1 MVTAFCLLPTVYC
14 LLVFPLGLLIGSF
27 LNVCIYRLPK
37 EESAVRP
44 RSRCPHCGHPI
55 RWYDNIPVLSFVRLA
70 GRCRDCG
77 GAISFLYPAVE
88 IITAVL
94 FTVIAARYDLTLA
107 AIKYAILGS
116 MMIALA
122 FIDLADR
129 ILPDEIT
136 LGGAVAGFL
145 FSFLLPLAPGLIYL
159 LLSLWN
165 ITLPPR
171 LTSVAESLGGA
182 VIASGML
189 YIIAEIYRRLRSR
202 EGMGLGDVKMMA
214 MIGAFLGLRY
224 AILAL
229 MLASILGAI
238 LGLIFILIFRK
249 GLLYELPFGTF
260 LAFASILMVVLF
272 HETS

>member
-1 MVTAFCLLPTVYC
+1 MLPLLAFL
-14 LLVFPLGLLIGSF
+14 FGLLIGSF

-37 EESAVRP
+37 EESVVRP

-55 RWYDNIPVLSFVRLA
+55 RWYDNIPVVSFVWLA

-77 GAISFLYPAVE
+77 AAISFLYPAVE

-94 FTVIAARYDLTLA
+94 FAVIAARYGLTPAACKYAVFVAMMVVLAFVDLT
-107 AIKYAILGS
+107 
-116 MMIALA
+116 
-122 FIDLADR
+122 DR

-136 LGGAVAGFL
+136 LGGAGAGL
-145 FSFLLPLAPGLIYL
+145 VFSFVLPLSPGLIYL

-165 ITLPPR
+165 VTLPAR
-171 LTSVAESLGGA
+171 LNSAAESLGGA
-182 VIASGML
+182 LVGGGLL
-189 YIIAEIYRRLRSR
+189 YVIAEIYCRLRAR

-224 AILAL
+224 AILVL
-229 MLASILGAI
+229 MMASILGAI

-260 LAFASILMVVLF
+260 MAFAAILMVVLF
-272 HETS
+272 HETP